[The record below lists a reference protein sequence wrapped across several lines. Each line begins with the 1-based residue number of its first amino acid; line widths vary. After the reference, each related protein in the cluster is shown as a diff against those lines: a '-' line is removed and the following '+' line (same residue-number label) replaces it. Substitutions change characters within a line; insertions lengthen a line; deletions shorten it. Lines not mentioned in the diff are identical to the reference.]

1 MNRTRS
7 GVVRVNPIL
16 EVPVLFGSTYKTRM
30 ITPDEA
36 LPGRAT
42 TPYLVPETH
51 AVLGTPLKGPWPE
64 GTQVLYV
71 AMGCFWGA
79 ERIFWQLPGVVTTA
93 VGYQGGITPNPTY
106 EETCTGRTG
115 HAETVLVAYDPKQ
128 VSTEQLL
135 KTFWESHDPT
145 QGFRQGN
152 DRGTQ
157 YRSAVYWTTDEQ
169 REVVERTRA
178 AFQDSLRRTGFGD
191 ITTELRPAS
200 EAGEFYYAEDYHQQY
215 LYKVPNG
222 YCGIGGT
229 GATCPIGLAPA
240 E

>member
-1 MNRTRS
+1 ME
-7 GVVRVNPIL
+7 
-16 EVPVLFGSTYKTRM
+16 EVAVLFGSTYKTRM

-36 LPGRAT
+36 LPGHAQ
-42 TPYLVPETH
+42 TPYPVPETH

-64 GTQVLYV
+64 GTEVLYV

-93 VGYQGGITPNPTY
+93 VGYQGGVTPNPTY

-128 VSTEQLL
+128 VSAEQLL

-178 AFQDSLRRTGFGD
+178 AFQESLRRTGFGD

>member
-1 MNRTRS
+1 M
-7 GVVRVNPIL
+7 
-16 EVPVLFGSTYKTRM
+16 LFGSTYKTRM

-42 TPYLVPETH
+42 TPYPVPERH

-79 ERIFWQLPGVVTTA
+79 ERIFWQVPGVVTTA
-93 VGYQGGITPNPTY
+93 VGYQGGITANPTY

-128 VSTEQLL
+128 VSAEQLL

-169 REVVERTRA
+169 REVVERTRE
-178 AFQDSLRRTGFGD
+178 AFQESLQRKGFGD

-200 EAGEFYYAEDYHQQY
+200 EAGEFFYAEDYHQQY

-229 GATCPIGLAPA
+229 GATCPIGVATA
-240 E
+240 D

>member
-1 MNRTRS
+1 
-7 GVVRVNPIL
+7 
-16 EVPVLFGSTYKTRM
+16 
-30 ITPDEA
+30 
-36 LPGRAT
+36 
-42 TPYLVPETH
+42 
-51 AVLGTPLKGPWPE
+51 
-64 GTQVLYV
+64 
-71 AMGCFWGA
+71 
-79 ERIFWQLPGVVTTA
+79 
-93 VGYQGGITPNPTY
+93 
-106 EETCTGRTG
+106 
-115 HAETVLVAYDPKQ
+115 VAYDPKQ
-128 VSTEQLL
+128 VSTEHLL

-169 REVVERTRA
+169 REVVEHTRA
-178 AFQDSLRRTGFGD
+178 AFQESLRRTGFGD

>member
-152 DRGTQ
+152 DTGTQ
-157 YRSAVYWTTDEQ
+157 YRSAIYTHGPGTA
-169 REVVERTRA
+169 RHA
-178 AFQDSLRRTGFGD
+178 AAEASRDAYQKALNSARYAT
-191 ITTELRPAS
+191 ITTEILPAADRP
-200 EAGEFYYAEDYHQQY
+200 FYPAEGYHQQY
-215 LYKVPNG
+215 LDKNPAG
-222 YCGIGGT
+222 YCGVGGT
-229 GATCPIGLAPA
+229 GIACPTGIAPA
-240 E
+240 